1 MSLSHHF
8 LHTSSSTSS
17 FWQWNINGTEMWGL
31 TFGIKNSSI
40 PQYLIELH
48 IQTSLYLS
56 VVRCFFSGAWDLCA
70 ASPYK
75 KGESTFPNLILAS
88 GTRPSRPCQ
97 ACQRKV
103 KRKVKGP
110 FPPLNESGQ
119 IKLDHFPK
127 CENKQYLK
135 PPPLK
140 YTGDTVFP
148 MVWTKMRLET
158 IWKPGQKQFL
168 ISLTPLSWKISS
180 VKLDSNKKY
189 SQSPTNLA
197 KWNYVSPDIKDFSLL
212 NHHFWGEVLWCSLWG
227 C

>member
-1 MSLSHHF
+1 MKHKWNGNVRLNIWHQKFQYTTIFDWTTYSNKPVSVCSSLFFFRSLGPLRCKSLQERWKHLPKSH
-8 LHTSSSTSS
+8 S
-17 FWQWNINGTEMWGL
+17 
-31 TFGIKNSSI
+31 GIW
-40 PQYLIELH
+40 Y
-48 IQTSLYLS
+48 QTLQ
-56 VVRCFFSGAWDLCA
+56 
-70 ASPYK
+70 
-75 KGESTFPNLILAS
+75 TLAF
-88 GTRPSRPCQ
+88 Q

>member
-1 MSLSHHF
+1 MKHKWNGNVRLNIWHQKFQYTTIFDWTTYSNKPVSVCSSLFFFRSLGPLRCKSLQERWKHLPKSHSGIWYQTLQTLSGMS
-8 LHTSSSTSS
+8 
-17 FWQWNINGTEMWGL
+17 E
-31 TFGIKNSSI
+31 
-40 PQYLIELH
+40 
-48 IQTSLYLS
+48 
-56 VVRCFFSGAWDLCA
+56 
-70 ASPYK
+70 
-75 KGESTFPNLILAS
+75 KGQE
-88 GTRPSRPCQ
+88 
-97 ACQRKV
+97 
-103 KRKVKGP
+103 KGQ
-110 FPPLNESGQ
+110 SQ